1 MPDNELIPVELTNET
16 IESMIYEI
24 RGQKVMLDFELA
36 EIYGYDTKSFNRQ
49 IRNNIARF
57 PDEFRFQLTRS
68 ELEELQRC
76 KICTSGLWASGKGGR
91 SYLPWAFTE
100 QGIYMLM
107 TVLRGDTAIK
117 QSIALI
123 KAFKRMKDYI
133 LENRPLMGTV
143 DALQLSGTLSD
154 HTRRI
159 ESLESKFD
167 VIMDNF
173 IDESAYKH
181 FIILDGEKIEAD
193 VAYSEIYA
201 KAKESIIVIDDYI
214 DVKTL
219 QLLRAAR
226 DGVSVT
232 VISDNKAKN
241 GITAEYVNDSGI
253 DIRFIYSEGRFHDR
267 YVILDYR
274 TEHETFFHCGA
285 SSKDAGNRITAISR
299 LCDGDGYR
307 PVVDEALRGREYSVR

>member
-1 MPDNELIPVELTNET
+1 
-16 IESMIYEI
+16 
-24 RGQKVMLDFELA
+24 MLDFDLA
-36 EIYGYDTKSFNRQ
+36 RIYGYTTKAFNQ
-49 IRNNIARF
+49 QVSRNEVKFPARYRF
-57 PDEFRFQLTRS
+57 RVSSDEALALSRS
-68 ELEELQRC
+68 QFV
-76 KICTSGLWASGKGGR
+76 TSIMQTGDMKGGR
-91 SYLPWAFTE
+91 VYLPWAFTE

-107 TVLRGDTAIK
+107 TVLRGELAVK

-123 KAFKRMKDYI
+123 DAFKRMKDFI
-133 LENRPLMGTV
+133 IENRPLIGAV
-143 DALQLSGTLSD
+143 DALRLSGILYD
-154 HTRRI
+154 HSRRI
-159 ESLESKFD
+159 ESIEGRLE

-193 VAYSEIYA
+193 AAYSGIYA
-201 KAKESIIVIDDYI
+201 RAKKNIIVIDDYI
-214 DVKTL
+214 DIKTL

-232 VISDNKAKN
+232 VFSDNKAKN
-241 GITAEYVNDSGI
+241 GITAECVNDSGI

-274 TEHETFFHCGA
+274 TGFETFYHCGA

-299 LCDGDGYR
+299 LGDGEGYR
-307 PVVDEALRGREYSVR
+307 TAVDAALRGREYKMN